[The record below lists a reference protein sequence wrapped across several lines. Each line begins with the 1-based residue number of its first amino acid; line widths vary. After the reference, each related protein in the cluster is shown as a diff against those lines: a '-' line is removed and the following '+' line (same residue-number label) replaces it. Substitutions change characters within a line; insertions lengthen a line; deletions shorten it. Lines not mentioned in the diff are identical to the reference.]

1 MVNSSE
7 IVAAAAAS
15 CPIQVATFAAN
26 DRAGRERMHTA
37 AVNDALLSLSKTK
50 LSTPPSLSSSPQ
62 TSDHQKSQTLG
73 SVVWLVMSA
82 AIRLA
87 KMSCRRCVKWACNE
101 TTSAELVSSPVFS
114 LGCRAKRRRGHHL
127 LCDSF
132 HFLSFNSAFFIFPF
146 SSSSSDCA
154 ALSTRRRT

>member
-7 IVAAAAAS
+7 IVAAAAS

-114 LGCRAKRRRGHHL
+114 LGCRAKRRRRGHHL